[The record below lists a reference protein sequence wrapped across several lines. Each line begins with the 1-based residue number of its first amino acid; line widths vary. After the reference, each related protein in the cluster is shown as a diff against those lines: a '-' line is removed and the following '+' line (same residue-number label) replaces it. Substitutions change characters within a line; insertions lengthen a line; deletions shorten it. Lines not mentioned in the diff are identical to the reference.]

1 MATWKKLVV
10 SGSNISQLN
19 NDAGYISA
27 SQVPAAANSFS
38 TASFNGT
45 DLLADSNQ
53 GTLNFASGSTGLN
66 IVAAAGSDTL
76 TFDLVAV
83 PNSSLENDGITI
95 AGQDISLGG
104 TITADTIAGQISAGT
119 ITNAQLV
126 NDSITVGTTE
136 IDLGA
141 SSTTLAGLTSVTST
155 GFTGSL
161 SATSVLADGVT
172 ATTQTSGDNSTKVA
186 TTAYVDSQVGTATLT
201 IDSGNDAS
209 QIAIDLNDE
218 NLSVTGNDGLTVNNA
233 GNDVGIGL
241 TDGGILPVKLD
252 STLAGAGLT
261 STAGVLS
268 LTNDTISGISLGSN
282 LADLTVDDSSLE
294 LSSGTTYNGGTAQT
308 INVKALGITN
318 AMLAG
323 NIANAK
329 LVNDSITIGNATVA
343 LGGSTTLTAT
353 GFNSGSFSGSFEG
366 DGSGLTGIASTL
378 NIDSDTGG
386 PSTIDLLTQTLDIA
400 GGTNINTVVGAQT
413 ITVNLNDNITVTD
426 AIVNGDLTVLG
437 TASFQHET
445 NLEVADRFILLASGS
460 SATGDGGIII
470 QQATQDVGEVFGF
483 DGIAGTERWGI
494 GQAQNAASSSFT
506 PEAFMAAALTGNASS
521 DTAID
526 ALVDARY
533 QAKGNLFIGDDQD
546 IWIWS

>member
-10 SGSNISQLN
+10 SGSDISQLN
-19 NDAGYISA
+19 NDAGYITSVTA
-27 SQVPAAANSFS
+27 QHAFV

-45 DLLADSNQ
+45 NLLADSSQ

-66 IVAAAGSDTL
+66 IVANAGSDTL

-83 PNSSLENDGITI
+83 PNSSLANDGITI

-104 TITADTIAGQISAGT
+104 TITADTIAGQISDDT
-119 ITNAQLV
+119 ITNAQLA
-126 NDSITVGTTE
+126 NESITFGTA
-136 IDLGA
+136 DVSLGD
-141 SSTTLAGLTSVTST
+141 TVTQLSLT

-186 TTAYVDSQVGTATLT
+186 TTAYVDAQVGTATLT

-209 QIAIDLNDE
+209 QISIDLNDE

-241 TDGGILPVKLD
+241 TDGGINAAKLNSD
-252 STLAGAGLT
+252 VAGSGLT
-261 STAGVLS
+261 STSGVLS
-268 LTNDTISGISLGSN
+268 LTND
-282 LADLTVDDSSLE
+282 
-294 LSSGTTYNGGTAQT
+294 
-308 INVKALGITN
+308 
-318 AMLAG
+318 
-323 NIANAK
+323 
-329 LVNDSITIGNATVA
+329 SITIGDATVA
-343 LGGSTTLTAT
+343 LGGSTTLAAT

-386 PSTIDLLTQTLDIA
+386 PSTVDLLTQTLDIA

-413 ITVNLNDNITVTD
+413 ITVNLDDNISVTD
-426 AIVNGDLTVLG
+426 ATVTGDLTVLG

-506 PEAFMAAALTGNASS
+506 PEAFMAAVSTGNADS
-521 DTAID
+521 DSTID

>member
-19 NDAGYISA
+19 NDAQYISA
-27 SQVPAAANSFS
+27 SQVPAAANAFS

-66 IVAAAGSDTL
+66 IVATAGSDTL

-83 PNSSLENDGITI
+83 PNSSLANDGITI

-104 TITADTIAGQISAGT
+104 SITADTIAGQISNDT
-119 ITNAQLV
+119 ITNAQLA
-126 NDSITVGTTE
+126 NESITFGT
-136 IDLGA
+136 DVVNLGD
-141 SSTTLAGLTSVTST
+141 TVTQLDVT
-155 GFTGSL
+155 GITGSL

-186 TTAYVDSQVGTATLT
+186 TTEYVDAQVGGATLT
-201 IDSGNDAS
+201 ISSSDGAGSS
-209 QIAIDLNDE
+209 IAIDLNDE
-218 NLSVTGNDGLTVNNA
+218 DLTLTGNDGLEFNLA
-233 GNDVGIGL
+233 GNDAGIGIE
-241 TDGGILPVKLD
+241 DGGILPVKLD
-252 STLAGAGLT
+252 STLAGDGLT

-268 LTNDTISGISLGSN
+268 LTNDTISGISLGSD

-343 LGGSTTLTAT
+343 LGGSTTLAAT
-353 GFNSGSFSGSFEG
+353 KFNSGSFSGSFQG
-366 DGSGLTGIASTL
+366 DGSNLTGLVSTL
-378 NIDSDTGG
+378 STEGDSGTG
-386 PSTIDLLTQTLDIA
+386 TIDLQTQTLDIA
-400 GGTNINTVVGAQT
+400 GGTNITTTAGAQT
-413 ITVNLNDNITVTD
+413 ITVALNDNISVTD
-426 AIVNGDLTVLG
+426 ATVTGDLTVLG

-460 SATGDGGIII
+460 SATGDGGIIV

-483 DGIAGTERWGI
+483 DGVTGTERWGI

-506 PEAFMAAALTGNASS
+506 PEAFMAAVLTGNASS
-521 DTAID
+521 DSAID